1 MEQKPLLI
9 HTHFH
14 NRRTGLTRSVEN
26 VFPLFDTNYDSYI
39 HGYGIEGRKISLKK
53 ILQLVFS
60 RRYFVLHCHR
70 NNEIMR
76 ALLFR
81 LLGGNFKMIATRH
94 AESSP
99 SGLTKFLLK
108 KTDVVVALTKS
119 MQAALDFPTTVVGHG
134 VDVSCFRPDSSVK
147 REEITQQKILTC
159 AGRVR
164 SAKGQKFLLAT
175 IAPLLKKH
183 PDWALAIVG
192 KIEKL
197 EFDEA
202 LKKIVLEHDLEQQVY
217 FIDETPEIISFYQA
231 SHSVIV
237 PSYTEGFSLVCAEAM
252 ACGCNVL
259 ATRNVGVHSDIIS
272 ENKTGYL
279 FEAGNQQEL
288 FKLTEALFENELPHL
303 GANAQKE
310 IQTNWSAAVE
320 AKKLMA
326 IYEAK

>member
-26 VFPLFDTNYDSYI
+26 VFPLFDSEFESYI
-39 HGYGIEGRKISLKK
+39 HGYGIEGRKISVKK
-53 ILQLVFS
+53 MLQLVFS
-60 RRYFVLHCHR
+60 KKYFVMHCHR

-76 ALLFR
+76 ALFYR
-81 LLGGNFKMIATRH
+81 FLGGNFKLISTRH
-94 AESSP
+94 AESAP
-99 SGLTKFLLK
+99 SGLTKFLLQK
-108 KTDVVVALTKS
+108 SDVIISLTKS
-119 MQAALDFPTTVVGHG
+119 MQTALEFPTTVVGHG
-134 VDVSCFRPDSSVK
+134 VDVSSFKPNKLEK
-147 REEITQQKILTC
+147 RKEISQKNILTC

-164 SAKGQKFLLAT
+164 KAKGQVFLLET
-175 IAPLLKKH
+175 VAPLLKKN

-192 KIEKL
+192 KIEKP
-197 EFDEA
+197 EFEES
-202 LKKIVLEHDLEQQVY
+202 LKKIVADNEVASQVY

-272 ENKTGYL
+272 ESKTGYL
-279 FEAGNQQEL
+279 FEPGNQQEL
-288 FKLTEALFENELPHL
+288 SGLIAMLFENELPHL
-303 GANAQKE
+303 GENAQKE
-310 IQTNWSAAVE
+310 INTNWSAEVE
-320 AKKLMA
+320 ANNLMV
-326 IYEAK
+326 IYKTK

>member
-26 VFPLFDTNYDSYI
+26 VFPLFDTYFESYI
-39 HGYGIEGRKISLKK
+39 HGYGIEGRKISFNKLLK
-53 ILQLVFS
+53 LVCS
-60 RRYFVLHCHR
+60 KKYFVMHCHR

-76 ALLFR
+76 ALLFKF
-81 LLGGNFKMIATRH
+81 LGGNFKLISTRH
-94 AESSP
+94 AESNP

-108 KTDVVVALTKS
+108 KSDVIIALTKS
-119 MQAALDFPTTVVGHG
+119 MQAALDFPTQVVGHG
-134 VDVSCFRPDSSVK
+134 VDISSFKPNGLEK
-147 REEITQQKILTC
+147 RAEISQKNIITC

-164 SAKGQKFLLAT
+164 KAKGQKFLLEA
-175 IAPLLKKH
+175 IAPILKENS
-183 PDWALAIVG
+183 DWALTIVG
-192 KIEKL
+192 KIEKP
-197 EFDEA
+197 EYEVA
-202 LKKIVLEHDLEQQVY
+202 LKKIVSDNNIENQVY

-272 ENKTGYL
+272 ENETGYL
-279 FEAGNQQEL
+279 FEAGN
-288 FKLTEALFENELPHL
+288 ENELSKLIEKLFANKLTHL
-303 GANAQKE
+303 GENAQKE
-310 IQTNWSAAVE
+310 IASKWSAEVE
-320 AKKLMA
+320 AKNLMD
-326 IYEAK
+326 IYRAE